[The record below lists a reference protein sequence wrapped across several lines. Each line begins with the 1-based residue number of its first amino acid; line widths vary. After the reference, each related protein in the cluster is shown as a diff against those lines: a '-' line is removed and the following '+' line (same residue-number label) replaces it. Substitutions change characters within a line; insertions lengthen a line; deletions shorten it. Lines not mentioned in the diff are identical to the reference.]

1 LSVTSL
7 RRLSEQPNIHLSATV
22 IDCELGAWTEVGHDT
37 ILERSS
43 LGDYSYVMQRCQIVG
58 SSIGKFCSI
67 ASEVRLN
74 PGNHPLERVTSHHMT
89 YRAALFGFGDDDE
102 NFFAWRE
109 ANPVRLGHDIWIGHG
124 VTVLPGVSIG
134 NGAAI
139 GAGAVVTKDVPAYT
153 VAVGVPAR
161 VLRPRF
167 AEGIAERLER
177 TQWFHWSRELL
188 EARFEDFKNLDVFL
202 EKYADPGRVSDK

>member
-1 LSVTSL
+1 LKG
-7 RRLSEQPNIHLSATV
+7 LSEQPTVHPSASV
-22 IDCELGAWTEVGHDT
+22 IDCELGAWTEISAEA

-58 SSIGKFCSI
+58 SHIGKFCSI
-67 ASEVRLN
+67 ASDVRLN

-89 YRAALFGFGDDDE
+89 YRAALFGLGEDDE
-102 NFFAWRE
+102 DFFAWRE
-109 ANPVRLGHDIWIGHG
+109 ANPVRLGHDVWIGHG

-139 GAGAVVTKDVPAYT
+139 GAGAVVTKDVLAYT
-153 VAVGVPAR
+153 VAIGVPAR

-167 AEGIAERLER
+167 AEGVVERLER
-177 TQWFHWSRELL
+177 TGWFHWSRDLL
-188 EARFEDFKNLDVFL
+188 EQRLEDFKNLDVFL
-202 EKYADPGRVSDK
+202 EKYG

>member
-1 LSVTSL
+1 LK
-7 RRLSEQPNIHLSATV
+7 RLSEQPTVDPSASV
-22 IDCELGAWTEVGHDT
+22 IDCELGAWTEVGPET

-67 ASEVRLN
+67 ASDVRLN

-89 YRAALFGFGDDDE
+89 YRARLFGFGEDDE
-102 NFFAWRE
+102 DFFAWRE
-109 ANPVRLGHDIWIGHG
+109 ANPVRLGHDVWIGHG

-139 GAGAVVTKDVPAYT
+139 GAGAVVTKDIPAYT

-167 AEGIAERLER
+167 AKGIAECLER
-177 TQWFHWSRELL
+177 TGWVHWSRDLL

-202 EKYADPGRVSDK
+202 EKYGDPG

>member
-1 LSVTSL
+1 M
-7 RRLSEQPNIHLSATV
+7 LSEQPTVHPSASV
-22 IDCELGAWTEVGHDT
+22 IDCELGAWTEIGPDT

-67 ASEVRLN
+67 ASDVRLN

-102 NFFAWRE
+102 DFFAWRE
-109 ANPVRLGHDIWIGHG
+109 AHPVSLGHDVWIGHG

-153 VAVGVPAR
+153 VAVGVPTR
-161 VLRPRF
+161 ILRPRF
-167 AEGIAERLER
+167 AEGVAERLEC
-177 TQWFHWSRELL
+177 TEWFHWSRELL
-188 EARFEDFKNLDVFL
+188 EARFEDFKNLDTFL
-202 EKYADPGRVSDK
+202 EKYGPKQHLDV

>member
-1 LSVTSL
+1 LK
-7 RRLSEQPNIHLSATV
+7 RLSEQPNVDPSASV
-22 IDCELGAWTEVGHDT
+22 IDCELGAWTEIGPDT
-37 ILERSS
+37 ILEHSS

-58 SSIGKFCSI
+58 TSIGKFCSI
-67 ASEVRLN
+67 ASDVRLN

-89 YRAALFGFGDDDE
+89 YRAALFGFGEDDE
-102 NFFAWRE
+102 DFFAWRE
-109 ANPVRLGHDIWIGHG
+109 AHPVRLGHDVWIGHG

-139 GAGAVVTKDVPAYT
+139 GAGAVVTKDVPAYM

-177 TQWFHWSRELL
+177 SGWVHWSRDLL

-202 EKYADPGRVSDK
+202 DKYADPR

>member
-1 LSVTSL
+1 LK
-7 RRLSEQPNIHLSATV
+7 RLSEQPTVDPSASV
-22 IDCELGAWTEVGHDT
+22 IDCELGAWTEVGPET

-67 ASEVRLN
+67 ASDVRLN

-89 YRAALFGFGDDDE
+89 YRARLFGFGEDDE
-102 NFFAWRE
+102 DFFAWRE
-109 ANPVRLGHDIWIGHG
+109 ANPVRLGHDVWIGHG

-139 GAGAVVTKDVPAYT
+139 GAGAVVTKDVPAYM

-167 AEGIAERLER
+167 AEGVAERLER
-177 TQWFHWSRELL
+177 TGWVHWSRDLL

-202 EKYADPGRVSDK
+202 EKYADPT

>member
-1 LSVTSL
+1 LK
-7 RRLSEQPNIHLSATV
+7 RLSEQPNVDPSARV
-22 IDCELGAWTEVGHDT
+22 IDCELGAWTEIGPDT
-37 ILERSS
+37 ILEHSS

-58 SSIGKFCSI
+58 TSIGKFCSI
-67 ASEVRLN
+67 ASDVRLN

-89 YRAALFGFGDDDE
+89 YRAALFGFGEDDE
-102 NFFAWRE
+102 DFFAWRE
-109 ANPVRLGHDIWIGHG
+109 AHPVRLGHDVWIGHG

-139 GAGAVVTKDVPAYT
+139 GAGAVVTKDVPAYM

-177 TQWFHWSRELL
+177 SGWVHWSRDLL

-202 EKYADPGRVSDK
+202 DKYADPR

>member
-1 LSVTSL
+1 LK
-7 RRLSEQPNIHLSATV
+7 RLSEQPTIDPSARV
-22 IDCELGAWTEVGHDT
+22 IDCELGAWTEIGPDA
-37 ILERSS
+37 ILEHSS

-58 SSIGKFCSI
+58 SVIGKFCSI
-67 ASEVRLN
+67 ASDVRLN

-89 YRAALFGFGDDDE
+89 YRARLFGFGEDDE
-102 NFFAWRE
+102 DFFAWRE
-109 ANPVRLGHDIWIGHG
+109 ANPVRLGHDVWIGHG

-177 TQWFHWSRELL
+177 TGWVHWSRDLL
-188 EARFEDFKNLDVFL
+188 EARFGDFKNLDVFL
-202 EKYADPGRVSDK
+202 ERYADPN

>member
-1 LSVTSL
+1 LKK
-7 RRLSEQPNIHLSATV
+7 LSEQPNIHSSASV

-67 ASEVRLN
+67 ASDVRLN

-89 YRAALFGFGDDDE
+89 YRAALFGLGEDDE
-102 NFFAWRE
+102 DFFAWRE
-109 ANPVRLGHDIWIGHG
+109 ANPVRLGHDVWIGHG

-139 GAGAVVTKDVPAYT
+139 GAGAVVTKDVLAYT
-153 VAVGVPAR
+153 VAIGVPAR

-167 AEGIAERLER
+167 AEGVVERLER
-177 TQWFHWSRELL
+177 TGWFHWSRDLL
-188 EARFEDFKNLDVFL
+188 EQRLEDFKNLDVFL
-202 EKYADPGRVSDK
+202 EKYG

>member
-1 LSVTSL
+1 LKQ
-7 RRLSEQPNIHLSATV
+7 LSEQPTVDPSASV
-22 IDCELGAWTEVGHDT
+22 IDCELGAWTEVGPDT

-67 ASEVRLN
+67 ASDVRLN

-89 YRAALFGFGDDDE
+89 YRAALFGFGEDDE
-102 NFFAWRE
+102 DFFAWRE
-109 ANPVRLGHDIWIGHG
+109 AHPVRLGHDVWIGHG

-139 GAGAVVTKDVPAYT
+139 GAGAVVTKDVPAYM

-167 AEGIAERLER
+167 AEGVAERLER
-177 TQWFHWSRELL
+177 TGWVHWSRDLL

-202 EKYADPGRVSDK
+202 EKYADPR